1 MDKLTPKWGVF
12 GSSGNSGQSQGS
24 KNDKSSKKATKRPA
38 PFSLRFSFEEKEQLR
53 EDADRQSLAAYIK
66 SRLFDTE
73 APIGQARGLNPV
85 KDHKALA
92 QVLGL
97 LGSSRSADNLTEL
110 AEAARVGAMPIGD
123 EADRALKRASDD
135 IRIMR
140 TYLLAALG
148 IREGDSQ
155 SHVCESCS
163 SAFTRASSEDCG
175 DAQTKEPTL

>member
-1 MDKLTPKWGVF
+1 MDKLTPKWGAF
-12 GSSGNSGQSQGS
+12 GGSGSSGHSQGS
-24 KNDKSSKKATKRPA
+24 KEVKSSKKATKRPP
-38 PFSLRFSFEEKEQLR
+38 PFSLRLSFKEKEQLR
-53 EDADRQSLAAYIK
+53 EDAGRQSLAAYIK

-73 APIGQARGLNPV
+73 APIRQARGLNPV

-97 LGSSRSADNLTEL
+97 LGSSRISDNLTEL

-140 TYLLAALG
+140 KYLLAALG
-148 IREGDSQ
+148 IRESDDQ
-155 SHVCESCS
+155 SNVCESCS
-163 SAFTRASSEDCG
+163 SAFTRASSESCA
-175 DAQTKEPTL
+175 DAQTKEPTP